1 MSLWDKIINQTH
13 IDSALINDLSDIS
26 YKATNG
32 RREKP
37 RNLRNNIVDLGKL
50 PFLENPPQN
59 AITKEMILEYQK
71 SLQEPLK
78 DPITG
83 DILTNRYYPSDF
95 KYDIADLKNP
105 PPLVDEPNLK
115 KPATQTDVDLLYD
128 AIKMYMDNINILKT
142 ELNKYEL
149 DLNKQ
154 KEILSTSHNKGTLKK
169 ARAQIPIIEAEIL
182 RVINNLKAEETNI
195 TTAETFI
202 KSMETNMKENHD
214 ILIKHNMDIKYNLSK
229 YRDSLLA
236 LNRNR
241 LSIEEKQP
249 NETDEDYLQRMKNL
263 ELELNDKVLYEEKA
277 NLNQIVMLKKNLRTL
292 FNKDELIEN
301 IVKSYKPDE
310 IYIINTYFKQIQ
322 EYFLETFGKN
332 NTNLKLNEIL
342 DVIKSIIYK
351 IQNPVVEYE
360 IEEELPAAAAAAV
373 SAPSAITSLLDT
385 SGNPTDFNY
394 GIDSDSFYIENNKN
408 GKHIWFKIA
417 DVDNKKIL
425 LYSTTDNS
433 RGNFKQVME
442 RQTTNTLSD
451 DVLNNIV
458 DKYLKLDIYSK
469 NQLLPKQYSKL
480 NPVIDELEKK
490 YKLTPF
496 KSGIKIIK
504 TARNVKRF
512 GFGLAGTVR
521 DPDEELPQYTDF
533 GNLVIMPSKLYY
545 KNILSVLMKNGHK
558 IEGLNNTKVSNLF
571 VDIIMDMYNNKNVS
585 SAIKNL
591 NTNEQHLMNGLLFK
605 AGLHK
610 KYTTDNNETL
620 NYLKNKHK
628 VIEGEILA
636 GNNNPELV
644 KELKD
649 VLLKLYHLNAISLS
663 SLKKYIQQFK

>member
-1 MSLWDKIINQTH
+1 
-13 IDSALINDLSDIS
+13 
-26 YKATNG
+26 
-32 RREKP
+32 
-37 RNLRNNIVDLGKL
+37 
-50 PFLENPPQN
+50 
-59 AITKEMILEYQK
+59 
-71 SLQEPLK
+71 
-78 DPITG
+78 
-83 DILTNRYYPSDF
+83 
-95 KYDIADLKNP
+95 
-105 PPLVDEPNLK
+105 
-115 KPATQTDVDLLYD
+115 
-128 AIKMYMDNINILKT
+128 
-142 ELNKYEL
+142 
-149 DLNKQ
+149 
-154 KEILSTSHNKGTLKK
+154 
-169 ARAQIPIIEAEIL
+169 
-182 RVINNLKAEETNI
+182 
-195 TTAETFI
+195 
-202 KSMETNMKENHD
+202 MKENHD
-214 ILIKHNMDIKYNLSK
+214 ILIQHNMDIKYNLAK
-229 YRDSLLA
+229 YRESLLA

-241 LSIEEKQP
+241 LSIEERQP

-263 ELELNDKVLYEEKA
+263 ELELNDKALYEEKA

-310 IYIINTYFKQIQ
+310 IFIINTYFKQIQ

-360 IEEELPAAAAAAV
+360 IEEETPAAAAAAV
-373 SAPSAITSLLDT
+373 TAPTAIQTLLDT
-385 SGNPTDFNY
+385 SGNPTDYNF
-394 GIDSDSFYIENNKN
+394 GIDNDSFYIENNKN
-408 GKHIWFKIA
+408 SKHIWFKIA
-417 DVDNKKIL
+417 DVENKKVL

-442 RQTTNTLSD
+442 RQTTNTLPD

-458 DKYLKLDIYSK
+458 DKYLNLDAYSK
-469 NQLLPKQYSKL
+469 NALLPKQYSKL

-496 KSGIKIIK
+496 KTGIKIIK

-533 GNLVIMPSKLYY
+533 GNLVIMPRKLYY

-591 NTNEQHLMNGLLFK
+591 NINEQHLMNGLLFK

-610 KYTTDNNETL
+610 KYTTDSNETL

-649 VLLKLYHLNAISLS
+649 VLLKLYNLNAISLS